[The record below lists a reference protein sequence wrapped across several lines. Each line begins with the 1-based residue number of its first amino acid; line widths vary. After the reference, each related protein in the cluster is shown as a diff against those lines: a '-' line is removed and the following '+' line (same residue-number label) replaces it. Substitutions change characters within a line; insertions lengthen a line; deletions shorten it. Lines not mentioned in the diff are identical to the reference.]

1 METTETPVQRGRRRL
16 WSAERKLIVLQEW
29 RNGTPLEEVCRKHG
43 IQAVQMYKWRRQL
56 EKGLA
61 DRGEMVPKGEV
72 TALQKKLEELER
84 ALGRKALEVDLLKK
98 FFEMKGLKL
107 PDGM

>member
-1 METTETPVQRGRRRL
+1 METAEMPVQRGRRRL
-16 WSAERKLIVLQEW
+16 WNAEKKLAVLQEW

-43 IQAVQMYKWRRQL
+43 IHAVQMYKWRRQL

-61 DRGEMVPKGEV
+61 DRGEMIPKSELTG
-72 TALQKKLEELER
+72 LQKKVEELER
-84 ALGRKALEVDLLKK
+84 ALGRKALEVDILKK
-98 FFEMKGLKL
+98 VFEMKGLKL